1 MDGRGK
7 LIPVLKQATS
17 IRKNSGIL
25 GKIAITLSPGLMAT
39 TEDNA
44 FAALKQRQRKPNIIM
59 TFFKGGSRGVFPVS
73 FHPGWGKNISCDSSQ
88 LVLSYKLSLHYYCS
102 VHVTEECVE
111 LAKNYFC
118 LLLDIKRSNSLAIC
132 AFTGLL
138 KVHHDLSSIIWIYFL
153 FFSFGDIL
161 QYRVCSL
168 GTLIIKAT
176 KSSTWTVGFF
186 FRP

>member
-1 MDGRGK
+1 M
-7 LIPVLKQATS
+7 
-17 IRKNSGIL
+17 
-25 GKIAITLSPGLMAT
+25 
-39 TEDNA
+39 
-44 FAALKQRQRKPNIIM
+44 
-59 TFFKGGSRGVFPVS
+59 
-73 FHPGWGKNISCDSSQ
+73 
-88 LVLSYKLSLHYYCS
+88 LSYKLSLHYYCS

-132 AFTGLL
+132 TFTGLL

-161 QYRVCSL
+161 QYRVCSP

-186 FRP
+186 FAPNYIKSRHLNLQMFCFLLFRPESNILKTPLDFISFAINPPQSWSITLSFAFLHFNIVICFINFFKLRTFTWGPSLSA